1 MIDDHIHQK
10 VDKRDA
16 VDCSEKV
23 LPAILNQHKDIKLGL
38 ASSID
43 PAHVMKAAKE
53 MRDAV
58 FSKLDCYVEDL
69 NDMGLTEEWK
79 NIQGH
84 SSRMYLQNGQ
94 SWDR

>member
-1 MIDDHIHQK
+1 
-10 VDKRDA
+10 
-16 VDCSEKV
+16 
-23 LPAILNQHKDIKLGL
+23 
-38 ASSID
+38 
-43 PAHVMKAAKE
+43 MKAAKE